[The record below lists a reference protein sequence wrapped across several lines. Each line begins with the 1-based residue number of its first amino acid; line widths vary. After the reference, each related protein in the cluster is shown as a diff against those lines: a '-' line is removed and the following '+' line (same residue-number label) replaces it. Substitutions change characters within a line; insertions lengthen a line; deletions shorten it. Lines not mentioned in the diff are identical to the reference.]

1 MSMAK
6 NLSEKL
12 RRELRDLKLV
22 ADEDIDL
29 SDMPETTD
37 WSAALRGMWTAKN
50 YETLNYDVRAV
61 ANEILKRAW
70 QSGAKPTNMWLNK
83 VTWFVYERM
92 LVEFGKLLTPARVEA
107 WDHGPVFRE
116 IYGSA
121 KVYRD
126 EPVGELLQAFSTKTR
141 KMEAAEAAFD
151 PQTSSVINKAVE
163 SFGRRSAS
171 QLRNVSHLEGS
182 AWFRV
187 WYSGQKTSAGMVIS
201 PSVILA
207 AAKARSDDK

>member
-1 MSMAK
+1 MAR

-12 RRELRDLKLV
+12 RRELSDLKLV
-22 ADEDIDL
+22 ADEDIDV
-29 SDMPETTD
+29 SDVPETTD
-37 WSAALRGMWTAKN
+37 WGTALRGMWTAQQ
-50 YETLNYDVRAV
+50 YEALDYDVRAV
-61 ANEILKRAW
+61 ANEILRRAW

-121 KVYRD
+121 KVFRD
-126 EPVGELLQAFSTKTR
+126 EPVRSLLQSFSMRTR
-141 KMEAAEAAFD
+141 QMEAAEGTFD
-151 PQTSSVINKAVE
+151 SETSSIIDEAVR
-163 SFGRRSAS
+163 SFAQKSAS
-171 QLRNVSHLEGS
+171 QLRNVSHVEGS
-182 AWFRV
+182 AWYRV

-207 AAKARSDDK
+207 AAKARSGEK

>member
-1 MSMAK
+1 MAK

-12 RRELRDLKLV
+12 RRELSELKLV

-29 SDMPETTD
+29 SDIPETTD
-37 WSAALRGMWTAKN
+37 WGTALRGMWNAKG
-50 YETLNYDVRAV
+50 YEPLGYDIRAV

-70 QSGAKPTNMWLNK
+70 ATGAKPTNMWLNK
-83 VTWFVYERM
+83 VAWFVYERM

-121 KVYRD
+121 KVFRD
-126 EPVGELLQAFSTKTR
+126 EPVDALLQQFSMRTR
-141 KMEAAEAAFD
+141 KMETAASTFD
-151 PQTSSVINKAVE
+151 HQTSSIIDEAIR
-163 SFGRRSAS
+163 SFSKKTAS
-171 QLRNVSHLEGS
+171 QLRNISHVEGS
-182 AWFRV
+182 PWYRI
-187 WYSGQKTSAGMVIS
+187 WYSDQKTSAGMVIS

-207 AAKARSDDK
+207 AAKARSGEK

>member
-1 MSMAK
+1 MAK

-12 RRELRDLKLV
+12 RRELSELRLV
-22 ADEDIDL
+22 ADDDIDL
-29 SDMPETTD
+29 SDIPETTD
-37 WSAALRGMWTAKN
+37 WDTALRGMWKAKG
-50 YETLNYDVRAV
+50 YEPLGYDVRAV

-70 QSGAKPTNMWLNK
+70 ETGAKPTNMWLNK

-121 KVYRD
+121 KVFRD
-126 EPVGELLQAFSTKTR
+126 EPVSSLLQQFSMQTR
-141 KMEAAEAAFD
+141 QMEAAEGAFD
-151 PQTSSVINKAVE
+151 HQTSSIIDEAVR
-163 SFGRRSAS
+163 SFARKTAS
-171 QLRNVSHLEGS
+171 QLRNISHVEGS
-182 AWFRV
+182 PWYRV

-207 AAKARSDDK
+207 AAKARSGEK

>member
-1 MSMAK
+1 MAK
-6 NLSEKL
+6 SISEKL
-12 RRELRDLKLV
+12 RRELSELRLV

-29 SDMPETTD
+29 SDIPETTD
-37 WSAALRGMWTAKN
+37 WDTALRGMWKAKG
-50 YETLNYDVRAV
+50 YEPLGYDVRAV

-70 QSGAKPTNMWLNK
+70 AAGAKPTNMWLNK

-92 LVEFGKLLTPARVEA
+92 LIEFGKLLTPARVEA

-121 KVYRD
+121 KAFRD
-126 EPVGELLQAFSTKTR
+126 EPVGGLLQQFSIRTR
-141 KMEAAEAAFD
+141 RMEPAEDMFD
-151 PQTSSVINKAVE
+151 HQTSSIIDEAVRN
-163 SFGRRSAS
+163 FAKKTAS
-171 QLRNVSHLEGS
+171 QLRNISHVEGS
-182 AWFRV
+182 PWYRV

-207 AAKARSDDK
+207 AARARSGDE